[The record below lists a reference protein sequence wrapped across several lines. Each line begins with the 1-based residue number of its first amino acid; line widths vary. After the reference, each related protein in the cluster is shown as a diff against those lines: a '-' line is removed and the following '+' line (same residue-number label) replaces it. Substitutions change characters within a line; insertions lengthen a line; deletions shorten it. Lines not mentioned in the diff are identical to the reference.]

1 MKKIRLT
8 ESELINLIEK
18 VVIKE
23 QDEGGESRD
32 YPVGADKYDEKF
44 QEIYE
49 HMDEI
54 LDFVE
59 LKLGYS
65 GIQRL

>member
-8 ESELINLIEK
+8 ESELINLIKK

-23 QDEGGESRD
+23 QDEGGEDRD
-32 YPVGADKYDEKF
+32 YLVGADKYDEKF